1 MEARDLTDT
10 LELAGEVTA
19 QKTATLRF
27 SAGGYLTYL
36 GASEGD
42 SVKKWQTLASVDS
55 RQLKKV
61 LDQKLNLFAI
71 QRGTFDQTIDD
82 NDNSVPDGD
91 LDRTLDRLLAKNQYQ
106 LDNTIL
112 DVEYQSLAI
121 SLARLSA
128 PFDGILVHAPVSTAY
143 VQVLATDTWLVVDPQ
158 SLEFTADLDETDIAR
173 VAIGQKVV
181 LTLDAFPDL
190 SLDSTIASISFVP
203 QETSTGTTYKVKVA
217 LPKSEMSQ
225 LKLGLNG
232 TASVVLSEKTAVPS
246 LPVSAIT
253 LVDGASTVTVLESD
267 KYATKKV
274 ETGVESGNYLEIK
287 SGLGVGDHVY
297 VKSE

>member
-1 MEARDLTDT
+1 MKKLRITRKWGIIIGLALIILFGIIWKVKSSGAKYESYTVEARDLTDT

-19 QKTATLRF
+19 QKPATLRF

-112 DVEYQSLAI
+112 DVEY
-121 SLARLSA
+121 
-128 PFDGILVHAPVSTAY
+128 
-143 VQVLATDTWLVVDPQ
+143 
-158 SLEFTADLDETDIAR
+158 
-173 VAIGQKVV
+173 
-181 LTLDAFPDL
+181 
-190 SLDSTIASISFVP
+190 
-203 QETSTGTTYKVKVA
+203 
-217 LPKSEMSQ
+217 
-225 LKLGLNG
+225 
-232 TASVVLSEKTAVPS
+232 
-246 LPVSAIT
+246 
-253 LVDGASTVTVLESD
+253 
-267 KYATKKV
+267 
-274 ETGVESGNYLEIK
+274 
-287 SGLGVGDHVY
+287 
-297 VKSE
+297 